1 MPTYRRLTNDN
12 FNKDEQVIE
21 MRIRYATVM
30 AMCVAVV
37 LLGGCGPSGGTTPS
51 ASAERVD
58 QVYRWKLITTW
69 PKNLPGLGTAPERL
83 AEKLRVMSRGRL
95 DIKVYGSGELVGP
108 FEVFDAVSQGTA
120 EMGHGAA
127 YYWRG
132 KLPVAAMFA
141 TVPFGM
147 NAQEMNGWLAYG
159 GGMELWRELYQPFGL
174 VPFAA
179 GNSGVQMAGW
189 FNKEIN
195 SLADLKGVKMR
206 IPGLGGEVLVVTH
219 DSHQVTMLRDQA
231 GVVEAGV
238 RKSLAHAG
246 CVGHADA
253 ELFADLVKPCREP
266 GDEGPVGLPVLCRK
280 VLIVEI
286 DSVKAEGA
294 AFLKVGFDGFTGFF
308 PGGNVFR
315 RSADQ
320 GVDLQPEPLALGD
333 KFPVRVS
340 KQAHRAQQLLVRL
353 ELLQAL
359 LAVVVEPGMEFRLG
373 PQAAA
378 EGGRQGQDGSQGIEE
393 EPLDSHFDHSGVVH
407 APLPAFNL

>member
-12 FNKDEQVIE
+12 LNKDEQVIE
-21 MRIRYATVM
+21 MRIRYATVL

-37 LLGGCGPSGGTTPS
+37 LLGGCGPSGGATPS
-51 ASAERVD
+51 ASTEDVD

-206 IPGLGGEVLVVTH
+206 IPGLGGEVLK
-219 DSHQVTMLRDQA
+219 RA
-231 GVVEAGV
+231 GGV
-238 RKSLAHAG
+238 PVSLPGSEVFTALQTGVIDATEW
-246 CVGHADA
+246 VGPYNDLA
-253 ELFADLVKPCREP
+253 FALHTVAKYYYYPGWHEP
-266 GDEGPVGLPVLCRK
+266 GPTLEAIVNQEAWDSLP
-280 VLIVEI
+280 E
-286 DSVKAEGA
+286 D
-294 AFLKVGFDGFTGFF
+294 LKVMIEVATRAINDDMLSEFTARNNTALRTLLDEHG
-308 PGGNVFR
+308 VELR
-315 RSADQ
+315 RLPDD
-320 GVDLQPEPLALGD
+320 VIDAL
-333 KFPVRVS
+333 RE
-340 KQAHRAQQLLVRL
+340 AAQ
-353 ELLQAL
+353 
-359 LAVVVEPGMEFRLG
+359 AVVAEVAETDALSRRIYDSYMNFLSDVRGYHEISE
-373 PQAAA
+373 QAYVNV
-378 EGGRQGQDGSQGIEE
+378 R
-393 EPLDSHFDHSGVVH
+393 
-407 APLPAFNL
+407 